1 MLANDAGISEDPA
14 TGSANGCLASYLVHH
29 QYFASASIDIR
40 VAQGFEI
47 NRPSTLYLR
56 ASHADGEY
64 EINVGGEVKL
74 SAEGRLV

>member
-1 MLANDAGISEDPA
+1 
-14 TGSANGCLASYLVHH
+14 
-29 QYFASASIDIR
+29 
-40 VAQGFEI
+40 
-47 NRPSTLYLR
+47 LR